1 MKHVLSATTVRTFPA
16 IVAYDAPWR
25 YMPYATPLLKG
36 FMRAALHFTM
46 APARRLPCVF
56 ASRDFVP
63 APRSCVCVSAS
74 RSAPCRLLPHTK
86 TTYAMRAHSPV
97 LRTAPTSLL
106 LPKTRREDHA
116 AQSEGSSIYRPLK
129 VRVHCALHAT
139 HAEERAGNVIHCQPM
154 SNPAA
159 TTRSTSKPCQTMRRR
174 QAPLSTHIEPSG
186 CTAPI
191 CVRRPSST
199 SVPSLLS
206 GPFRASRGRSPGAT
220 VAPPP
225 GDGMDSADRHLPA
238 GAAQGGPRRGPESAR
253 LSYNGFILG
262 TILVSIFPSNLHT
275 VLAKVSKWGPQKL
288 SKGRG
293 IVAPTI
299 PQQSPPT
306 IPPKAY
312 LK

>member
-1 MKHVLSATTVRTFPA
+1 M
-16 IVAYDAPWR
+16 I
-25 YMPYATPLLKG
+25 
-36 FMRAALHFTM
+36 HF
-46 APARRLPCVF
+46 
-56 ASRDFVP
+56 
-63 APRSCVCVSAS
+63 
-74 RSAPCRLLPHTK
+74 
-86 TTYAMRAHSPV
+86 
-97 LRTAPTSLL
+97 
-106 LPKTRREDHA
+106 
-116 AQSEGSSIYRPLK
+116 
-129 VRVHCALHAT
+129 
-139 HAEERAGNVIHCQPM
+139 QPM

-159 TTRSTSKPCQTMRRR
+159 ATTSTFNPCQSLRRR

-191 CVRRPSST
+191 CVRTPSST

-220 VAPPP
+220 VAPP
-225 GDGMDSADRHLPA
+225 GDGMDTADRHLPT
-238 GAAQGGPRRGPESAR
+238 GAAQGGPRGGPESAR

-262 TILVSIFPSNLHT
+262 TIFVSVFHSNLHT
-275 VLAKVSKWGPQKL
+275 VLPKVSKWGPQKL

-293 IVAPTI
+293 IVVPTI

>member
-46 APARRLPCVF
+46 APARGLPCVF

-86 TTYAMRAHSPV
+86 TTSAMRAHSPV

-129 VRVHCALHAT
+129 VRVHRALHAT

-174 QAPLSTHIEPSG
+174 QAPLSTHIL
-186 CTAPI
+186 
-191 CVRRPSST
+191 
-199 SVPSLLS
+199 SLI
-206 GPFRASRGRSPGAT
+206 
-220 VAPPP
+220 
-225 GDGMDSADRHLPA
+225 H
-238 GAAQGGPRRGPESAR
+238 
-253 LSYNGFILG
+253 I
-262 TILVSIFPSNLHT
+262 
-275 VLAKVSKWGPQKL
+275 
-288 SKGRG
+288 
-293 IVAPTI
+293 
-299 PQQSPPT
+299 
-306 IPPKAY
+306 
-312 LK
+312 